1 MDPLLR
7 PPATPMPLAD
17 LGWTAWLWHHVVV
30 AVVAAV
36 ASAFRRPVTPVR
48 HLTLVGCMYLV
59 WHLQQHLALAERL

>member
-7 PPATPMPLAD
+7 PAATPMPLAD
-17 LGWTAWLWHHVVV
+17 LGWTAWLRHPEVV
-30 AVVAAV
+30 VVAAV

-48 HLTLVGCMYLV
+48 HLTLVGCLCLV